1 MSEQGSEST
10 ALPRSV
16 PNATVQEVAGGARVV
31 IAVGKKKTAIAKAVI
46 RPGIGRV
53 RVNGVPIEIWPIEMA
68 RMRMMEHCCSRVRS

>member
-16 PNATVQEVAGGARVV
+16 PNATVQEVAGARVV
-31 IAVGKKKTAIAKAVI
+31 IAVGKKKTAIAKAVV